1 MFFLTNL
8 GQRLHSHLNF
18 LCLLNYSSNFRRRWS
33 VPWNFLSHK
42 LIFQLL
48 SVAHECTIK
57 TQSFVLD
64 MRLQATTKTLSPL
77 NGVFLPW
84 RWRFCTCIPLNLRQ
98 RPQSECSVNKMNA
111 VPPVDCYW
119 TELLTKAAS
128 ASRISRTF
136 NLIWTIDGHWL
147 QIIQQCLA
155 SLSQTRSG
163 WVSLNLSAQ
172 GNDFDDCFVEYCI
185 RVRGS
190 ISSLTHSQTGIF
202 SGREKKTKKSEKL
215 KLTRDF

>member
-1 MFFLTNL
+1 MHNKNTK
-8 GQRLHSHLNF
+8 
-18 LCLLNYSSNFRRRWS
+18 
-33 VPWNFLSHK
+33 FLSWTFDYRQQK
-42 LIFQLL
+42 
-48 SVAHECTIK
+48 
-57 TQSFVLD
+57 
-64 MRLQATTKTLSPL
+64 KTLSPL

-98 RPQSECSVNKMNA
+98 RPQSECSSVNKMNA

-155 SLSQTRSG
+155 SLSQMRSG
-163 WVSLNLSAQ
+163 WVSLNLPAQ

-185 RVRGS
+185 SVRGS

-202 SGREKKTKKSEKL
+202 SGSKKRLKSL
-215 KLTRDF
+215 KSLN